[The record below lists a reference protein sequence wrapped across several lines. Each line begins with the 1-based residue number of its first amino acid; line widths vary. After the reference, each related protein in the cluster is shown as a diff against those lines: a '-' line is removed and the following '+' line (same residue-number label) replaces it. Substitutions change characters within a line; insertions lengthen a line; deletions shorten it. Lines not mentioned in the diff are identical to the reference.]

1 MRSWSGQDGC
11 ADAAGALDF
20 SATHGD
26 RFPENLDRSGFAA
39 AVAAVTPLVSASLDE
54 LRTDSLND
62 LRENNGTLK
71 PGDVKD
77 AAERVGGA
85 QALINGYVALGLPQ
99 ALETDDRLH
108 GAVAG
113 DAANALLHPTFD
125 AHSAV
130 PAPMVPAQ
138 VANFIRYW
146 RDAEAVSLRRTR
158 SGCLLEPPDPA
169 RADPAPVRAVRSR
182 VRAVA
187 GRRRPPRR
195 EQPARRLDDRPARAD
210 PCRAGG
216 PPEPAAHSR
225 HARAGAH
232 AGSEHAGD
240 AGSGRRPAPPRPAAA
255 RARILRAPRARGNA
269 IRFSVRCL
277 SGTCRIGTTVTAGRR
292 TVARAG
298 ALTLRPGQRA
308 HGDRQAHLSGTAGAR
323 APRPVAR
330 HRHRDARRNGA
341 PAREQVA
348 DVAQDAGAD
357 PGPNFRVD
365 VRLSTTA
372 PSVLSAD
379 APTALPDSHRHRL

>member
-1 MRSWSGQDGC
+1 MVRWP
-11 ADAAGALDF
+11 
-20 SATHGD
+20 ATQG
-26 RFPENLDRSGFAA
+26 RA
-39 AVAAVTPLVSASLDE
+39 AV
-54 LRTDSLND
+54 
-62 LRENNGTLK
+62 
-71 PGDVKD
+71 
-77 AAERVGGA
+77 
-85 QALINGYVALGLPQ
+85 
-99 ALETDDRLH
+99 
-108 GAVAG
+108 
-113 DAANALLHPTFD
+113 HPTFD

-146 RDAEAVSLRRTR
+146 RDAEAVSPPEDTIGLHFLNHRT
-158 SGCLLEPPDPA
+158 LLEQTLRPYVLSGRASGQSPA
-169 RADPAPVRAVRSR
+169 DGGRLDESSPLVASTIDRLELTRAVLADHLNRQPAP
-182 VRAVA
+182 
-187 GRRRPPRR
+187 
-195 EQPARRLDDRPARAD
+195 
-210 PCRAGG
+210 
-216 PPEPAAHSR
+216 R

-255 RARILRAPRARGNA
+255 RARILRAPRAHGNA

-357 PGPNFRVD
+357 PTPEPNVGGG
-365 VRLSTTA
+365 
-372 PSVLSAD
+372 
-379 APTALPDSHRHRL
+379 APTVRSPCPGRTVGACENGSP